1 MQMPSTEQRNYLDL
15 ATMTYMDH
23 LDLALPYLEKR
34 GIGEDLARLNGLGV
48 VADPLQGHEKFRNR
62 LAIPYLTRSGP
73 INMKFRCIKD
83 HNCKEQSGHS
93 KYISYDGLKG
103 NLFGVM
109 AYEDAGNFM
118 CITEGELDTLILQS
132 IGLPS
137 MGVPGA
143 THWQN
148 HWNEVFRDFSRIYIF
163 SDGDEA
169 GQLFAGKVQ
178 VNMPETA
185 VNVPMPEG
193 MDVTDVYVA
202 QGPQVLTNLIKESK

>member
-1 MQMPSTEQRNYLDL
+1 MQMPSTEQRSYLDL
-15 ATMTYMDH
+15 ATMTYMDSVG
-23 LDLALPYLEKR
+23 LALPYLEKR
-34 GIGEDLARLNGLGV
+34 GIGEDLAKLNGLGV
-48 VADPLQGHEKFRNR
+48 VVDPLQGHEKFRNR

-73 INMKFRCIKD
+73 VNMKFRCMMD
-83 HNCKEQSGHS
+83 HNCKEITGHN
-93 KYISYDGLKG
+93 KYLSYDGLKG

-143 THWQN
+143 THWQG
-148 HWNEVFRDFSRIYIF
+148 HWNEVFRDFSRVYIF

-169 GQLFAGKVQ
+169 GQNFAGKVL

-185 VNVPMPEG
+185 VNIPMPHG
-193 MDVTDVYVA
+193 MDVTDVFVKY
-202 QGPQVLTNLIKESK
+202 GPSRLTDLIKEK